1 MFIIPSIDLSMKLSL
16 SEVFVSNIIVTM
28 VISNKSCC
36 KHVLFTN
43 LSDFISTTTR
53 VTSLKSKKFLF
64 CSFSVAKF
72 GIAPSIWHFKTIHS
86 GPLLIPPSV
95 QWHYS
100 SLQVTNIFR
109 EKIFDSHLQRVSSLL
124 QPPSSVHEL
133 RNIESLSPHTTFQ
146 HSTVLLTHPLTTC
159 STHHLIYN
167 SHKQFSRPWFISKSG
182 IGIIFCVAGGFACQ
196 LGCRGGRVGYSCWW
210 CCWLGGVVHIHG
222 GVTLVQYR
230 QSPSLTL

>member
-72 GIAPSIWHFKTIHS
+72 GIAPFFTSLYPSSEGSMRSTLLHPPIIPHYDHITSVIHTVTH
-86 GPLLIPPSV
+86 LLDP
-95 QWHYS
+95 
-100 SLQVTNIFR
+100 
-109 EKIFDSHLQRVSSLL
+109 LL
-124 QPPSSVHEL
+124 QPSFILLYPCNTQKLKLLLLKEPNGHYKGTLLPSVNTNFLNQKCCLYFLSELSVLSIIGLEL
-133 RNIESLSPHTTFQ
+133 ETN
-146 HSTVLLTHPLTTC
+146 
-159 STHHLIYN
+159 
-167 SHKQFSRPWFISKSG
+167 
-182 IGIIFCVAGGFACQ
+182 GIIHCA
-196 LGCRGGRVGYSCWW
+196 
-210 CCWLGGVVHIHG
+210 
-222 GVTLVQYR
+222 
-230 QSPSLTL
+230 

>member
-72 GIAPSIWHFKTIHS
+72 GIAPQIHHKYLCDGSIIPENVGCCANNCQSGLKSLFLLVGFVLDLFIIPHRCFHFVFLVRFLPI
-86 GPLLIPPSV
+86 LLMR
-95 QWHYS
+95 H
-100 SLQVTNIFR
+100 
-109 EKIFDSHLQRVSSLL
+109 
-124 QPPSSVHEL
+124 
-133 RNIESLSPHTTFQ
+133 
-146 HSTVLLTHPLTTC
+146 
-159 STHHLIYN
+159 
-167 SHKQFSRPWFISKSG
+167 
-182 IGIIFCVAGGFACQ
+182 
-196 LGCRGGRVGYSCWW
+196 
-210 CCWLGGVVHIHG
+210 GVVIDRVFPSTYLLPGLH
-222 GVTLVQYR
+222 
-230 QSPSLTL
+230 QSSE

>member
-72 GIAPSIWHFKTIHS
+72 GIAP
-86 GPLLIPPSV
+86 PV
-95 QWHYS
+95 
-100 SLQVTNIFR
+100 
-109 EKIFDSHLQRVSSLL
+109 
-124 QPPSSVHEL
+124 
-133 RNIESLSPHTTFQ
+133 PHNRYHKAKLPT
-146 HSTVLLTHPLTTC
+146 THPQVLELCIVLGKCLRGIASVTHPPTPITITTQP
-159 STHHLIYN
+159 
-167 SHKQFSRPWFISKSG
+167 HKYWN
-182 IGIIFCVAGGFACQ
+182 
-196 LGCRGGRVGYSCWW
+196 
-210 CCWLGGVVHIHG
+210 
-222 GVTLVQYR
+222 
-230 QSPSLTL
+230 

>member
-72 GIAPSIWHFKTIHS
+72 GIAPENVHLVMKVLRSTRDTI
-86 GPLLIPPSV
+86 GRIMLKMV
-95 QWHYS
+95 
-100 SLQVTNIFR
+100 
-109 EKIFDSHLQRVSSLL
+109 DS
-124 QPPSSVHEL
+124 
-133 RNIESLSPHTTFQ
+133 
-146 HSTVLLTHPLTTC
+146 
-159 STHHLIYN
+159 
-167 SHKQFSRPWFISKSG
+167 
-182 IGIIFCVAGGFACQ
+182 
-196 LGCRGGRVGYSCWW
+196 
-210 CCWLGGVVHIHG
+210 
-222 GVTLVQYR
+222 
-230 QSPSLTL
+230 QSM

>member
-72 GIAPSIWHFKTIHS
+72 GIAPARAR
-86 GPLLIPPSV
+86 LLKLKDILLPFQRASENKLLLKL
-95 QWHYS
+95 S
-100 SLQVTNIFR
+100 SF
-109 EKIFDSHLQRVSSLL
+109 
-124 QPPSSVHEL
+124 
-133 RNIESLSPHTTFQ
+133 
-146 HSTVLLTHPLTTC
+146 
-159 STHHLIYN
+159 
-167 SHKQFSRPWFISKSG
+167 
-182 IGIIFCVAGGFACQ
+182 
-196 LGCRGGRVGYSCWW
+196 
-210 CCWLGGVVHIHG
+210 
-222 GVTLVQYR
+222 
-230 QSPSLTL
+230 

>member
-72 GIAPSIWHFKTIHS
+72 GIAPDKVFFFDATIYFQ
-86 GPLLIPPSV
+86 GFLDV
-95 QWHYS
+95 
-100 SLQVTNIFR
+100 VTKF
-109 EKIFDSHLQRVSSLL
+109 
-124 QPPSSVHEL
+124 
-133 RNIESLSPHTTFQ
+133 
-146 HSTVLLTHPLTTC
+146 
-159 STHHLIYN
+159 
-167 SHKQFSRPWFISKSG
+167 
-182 IGIIFCVAGGFACQ
+182 
-196 LGCRGGRVGYSCWW
+196 
-210 CCWLGGVVHIHG
+210 
-222 GVTLVQYR
+222 
-230 QSPSLTL
+230 

>member
-72 GIAPSIWHFKTIHS
+72 GIAPFELDHNDGQFFRAMEWLMFFFRPPLPSMVFQWFWQSWTI
-86 GPLLIPPSV
+86 
-95 QWHYS
+95 
-100 SLQVTNIFR
+100 T
-109 EKIFDSHLQRVSSLL
+109 
-124 QPPSSVHEL
+124 
-133 RNIESLSPHTTFQ
+133 IECF
-146 HSTVLLTHPLTTC
+146 
-159 STHHLIYN
+159 
-167 SHKQFSRPWFISKSG
+167 
-182 IGIIFCVAGGFACQ
+182 
-196 LGCRGGRVGYSCWW
+196 
-210 CCWLGGVVHIHG
+210 LGGPTIGTNGFSMVFKILRAMVNNGFEVNDGVPGQDHI
-222 GVTLVQYR
+222 TKWW
-230 QSPSLTL
+230 

>member
-72 GIAPSIWHFKTIHS
+72 GIADGRADRSA
-86 GPLLIPPSV
+86 
-95 QWHYS
+95 
-100 SLQVTNIFR
+100 
-109 EKIFDSHLQRVSSLL
+109 DSRLG
-124 QPPSSVHEL
+124 
-133 RNIESLSPHTTFQ
+133 
-146 HSTVLLTHPLTTC
+146 STEWV
-159 STHHLIYN
+159 
-167 SHKQFSRPWFISKSG
+167 
-182 IGIIFCVAGGFACQ
+182 
-196 LGCRGGRVGYSCWW
+196 VG
-210 CCWLGGVVHIHG
+210 
-222 GVTLVQYR
+222 
-230 QSPSLTL
+230 

>member
-72 GIAPSIWHFKTIHS
+72 GIAPMKVVFF
-86 GPLLIPPSV
+86 SV
-95 QWHYS
+95 NRSWRQQEARIN
-100 SLQVTNIFR
+100 LRFTN
-109 EKIFDSHLQRVSSLL
+109 
-124 QPPSSVHEL
+124 
-133 RNIESLSPHTTFQ
+133 
-146 HSTVLLTHPLTTC
+146 
-159 STHHLIYN
+159 
-167 SHKQFSRPWFISKSG
+167 FSRGQKFLGLPPPAGVKSRERVRATISDANSWLKG
-182 IGIIFCVAGGFACQ
+182 LCTPIISAVLQ
-196 LGCRGGRVGYSCWW
+196 
-210 CCWLGGVVHIHG
+210 
-222 GVTLVQYR
+222 
-230 QSPSLTL
+230 